1 MFDIIEDFV
10 RWDYIRSGRTQI
22 ASYDMTIDTASEGI
36 DDPCT
41 TVAWP
46 WRALILVGKG
56 NDLKNGA
63 YLFAGPNERPT
74 FLGKSWTLPS

>member
-10 RWDYIRSGRTQI
+10 RWDYIRNRRTQV
-22 ASYDMTIDTASEGI
+22 ASDDMTIDTASEGI

-46 WRALILVGKG
+46 WRALTLAGKVYY
-56 NDLKNGA
+56 LRNGA
-63 YLFAGPNERPT
+63 YLFPCPNERPT
-74 FLGKSWTLPS
+74 FLGKSSILPS